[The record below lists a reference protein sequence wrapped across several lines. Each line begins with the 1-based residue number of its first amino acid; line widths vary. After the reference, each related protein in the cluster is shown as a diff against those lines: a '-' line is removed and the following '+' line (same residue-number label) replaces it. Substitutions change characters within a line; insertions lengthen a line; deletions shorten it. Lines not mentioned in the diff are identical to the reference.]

1 MKNRIRA
8 IIVIVIL
15 IAWYLMYHD
24 NQNMQQA
31 IDALDKTAENTVIQH
46 NIPTTTVETWV
57 VEIMSGDESLSGTQ
71 APDFVD
77 GAIEASIDVAAQTT
91 SAE

>member
-1 MKNRIRA
+1 
-8 IIVIVIL
+8 
-15 IAWYLMYHD
+15 
-24 NQNMQQA
+24 
-31 IDALDKTAENTVIQH
+31 
-46 NIPTTTVETWV
+46 
-57 VEIMSGDESLSGTQ
+57 MSGDESLSGTQ